1 MPSPGELAN
10 MRQDLDF
17 KEGEMHKSKTTA
29 SGLAGGNNRCGLK
42 VILLI
47 HSLMNVVIFCSKYD
61 YSISKF
67 DFNDRDS
74 FYFAFFHRE

>member
-29 SGLAGGNNRCGLK
+29 SGLAGGNGRCGLK
-42 VILLI
+42 AILFI
-47 HSLMNVVIFCSKYD
+47 YRFI
-61 YSISKF
+61 YS
-67 DFNDRDS
+67 
-74 FYFAFFHRE
+74 

>member
-29 SGLAGGNNRCGLK
+29 SGLAGGNNRY
-42 VILLI
+42 LLI
-47 HSLMNVVIFCSKYD
+47 D
-61 YSISKF
+61 
-67 DFNDRDS
+67 
-74 FYFAFFHRE
+74 